1 MKYPID
7 RTLNFARTAI
17 GALLCAASL
26 LLPSA
31 AAAEPLRIAMG
42 GEPETMDP
50 HRYNLRLEETLLNDL
65 FLGLTT
71 FTAQG
76 EIVPGSAERWTTSE
90 DGLTWTFF
98 LRKNLLWSDG
108 APITAHDFVYAY
120 RRLQDPKTAASLAYF
135 MHMVKNA
142 AAVNS
147 GAKALNELGVRA
159 VDDHTLEILL
169 EQPYPFLLERLLYP
183 TAYPVPQHAIEQHGD
198 QWTKPD
204 NWVSNGAYT
213 LNDWVPRAHVEMH
226 ANPNFVEPVAI
237 KSVRYLP
244 VTNEQSAYNRYRSGE
259 LDVIGSFPIGELPD
273 VRKERPDELRLSNLL
288 SMIYLVFNTQATPF
302 DDVRVRKALSIAI
315 DQSIITDKVLKT
327 GSEPA
332 LSFVPAAIDDYQ
344 GFRLPH
350 ADLTLKDRISQA
362 RELLSE
368 AGYPDGFAITLRHVS
383 NLENKKV
390 NLAIAGMW
398 RAIGVDVKLQ
408 QADLRTHFGDLR
420 QGDFN
425 VAWAGW
431 VGENN
436 AEHYLSLLQSD
447 IGSVNY
453 GQFSH
458 QTFDALMAQVR
469 NEKDRMLRNQLLG
482 SAEEVATHFYPVVPL
497 YSTAIRRLVNPA
509 LQGWHE
515 NDRDMHPS
523 RYLSWQA
530 TIQ

>member
-1 MKYPID
+1 MKYSID
-7 RTLNFARTAI
+7 RTVNFARTNLA
-17 GALLCAASL
+17 ALLCLASL
-26 LLPSA
+26 LLPIA
-31 AAAEPLRIAMG
+31 AAAQPLRIAMG

-76 EIVPGSAERWTTSE
+76 KIVPGTAERWTTSD

-98 LRKNLLWSDG
+98 LRKGLLWSDG
-108 APITAHDFVYAY
+108 TPITAQDFVYAY

-147 GAKALNELGVRA
+147 GAMAVNELGVRA
-159 VDDHTLEILL
+159 VDDHTLEIRL

-183 TAYPVPQHAIEQHGD
+183 TAYPVPQHAIERHGD
-198 QWTKPD
+198 QWTKPG

-213 LNDWVPRAHVEMH
+213 LNDWVPRSHVEMR

-237 KSVRYLP
+237 ASIRYLP

-273 VRKERPDELRLSNLL
+273 VRKERPNELRLSNLL
-288 SMIYLVFNTQATPF
+288 SMLYLVFNTRVAPF
-302 DDVRVRKALSIAI
+302 DDVRVRKALSIAV

-332 LSFVPAAIDDYQ
+332 FSFVPDAIDNYE
-344 GFRLPH
+344 GFILPH
-350 ADLTLKDRISQA
+350 ADLTMSERVGRA

-368 AGYPDGFAITLRHVS
+368 AGYPDGFDMTLRHVS

-398 RAIGVDVKLQ
+398 RAIGLNVQLQ

-420 QGDFN
+420 QGNFS

-453 GQFSH
+453 GQFSNP
-458 QTFDALMAQVR
+458 TFDALMAQVR
-469 NEKDRMLRNQLLG
+469 NEKDKKLRNRLLG
-482 SAEEVATHFYPVVPL
+482 SAEEVAAHFYPVVPL
-497 YSTAIRRLVNPA
+497 YSTAVRRLVHPA
-509 LQGWHE
+509 LKGWHE
-515 NDRDMHPS
+515 NGRDMHPS
-523 RYLSWQA
+523 RYLSWRA
-530 TIQ
+530 PIQ